1 MKKLRFLFRDRSFAF
16 KFTLLTTIPVI
27 IVAVSIALISTR
39 TLEQS
44 ITEATYVRVKRNT
57 SLAALS
63 ISNPYVIYNKALLDL
78 FVESLKQ
85 EKDILYAFVVDY
97 NDGRI
102 TAHSDHSRDGSYYQY
117 SGPAKIQITG
127 TGTNGIARLPSTGF
141 EAVSPVR
148 IGGELVGSVRVGFT
162 LDGVNKKIT
171 SLRLSIVI
179 ITFAAVI
186 FGIFLSVFLSRVVSR
201 PILSLASRAQKVAEG
216 NFEQQFIYESRD
228 VVGRLYEAFNKMS
241 RDLRERLY
249 LIETNEKKYRSLF
262 EASNDA
268 VLILDQGKIIDC
280 NQESFKMFKC
290 SVFKLLNGRIID
302 FSSAHHPGDT
312 LSKTKFERKIEQAES
327 GHRQRFYWKCA
338 RCENTQLDTEVSLSP
353 TVILDKQMVLA
364 VVQDI
369 TERKAA
375 EAEIEN
381 FNRTLEKKVDDRT
394 RDLQDAQEAM
404 FKLVEDLNASKK
416 DLEIQKIY
424 LEQLFKASPEAL
436 VRVNEFHKVV
446 KVNKYFSVIFGFSE
460 EEIKGKSLDL
470 FITPEF
476 RREEWDN
483 IKNDI
488 AVGKSPYYE
497 TQRQRK
503 DKSLVDVSITGMPII
518 IDGKEKGAYAI
529 YRDISDRKK
538 AEKEL
543 NEAQKAAEAANRA
556 KGEFLANM
564 SHEIRT
570 PMNAI
575 VGLAYLIKQTQLSP
589 QQYDYLMKIE
599 SSAESLLNVIN
610 DILDFSK
617 IEAGKLEME
626 SVEFYLE
633 DVLNRVGDM
642 VAMKAD
648 EKGLELI
655 FTIRDNT
662 PDELV
667 GDPLRLAQVLINLVT
682 NAVKFTEKGEVVV
695 EVKMLGDHTDE
706 TVLAFEIRDTGIG
719 LSHKQK
725 SKLFKAFSQ
734 ADTSTTRRFGGT
746 GLGLVICQRIVGMMG
761 GQIELESELGKGS
774 SFCFTVRLGR
784 HGKKRHLP
792 AMFAADF
799 KNMNALVVDD
809 SQTARYTLKRV
820 LESLN
825 LNVTLSSSGQ
835 EALGILGDN
844 AGSDKR
850 FDMVFM
856 DYRMP
861 MMDGMETARHI
872 KENIHLV
879 KMPILVMTTAYG
891 REEVLLEAEEI
902 GLDGFITKP
911 VTASTVLD
919 NIMTALGKTSNLQQ
933 KEKSGQLQVQK
944 GLAGISGARI
954 LLAEDNEI
962 NQQVAYELLMSV
974 GFEVSIAGNGQV
986 ALEMMG
992 KDSFDAVLMDVQM
1005 PVMDG
1010 LTAAKKIRKLDSGQ
1024 KNIPI
1029 IALTAHAMTGD
1040 REKSIQAGMNDHLTK
1055 PLDPEKLFMALTKWI
1070 APGERGPV
1078 KINFHASPKSVG
1090 MPKSAGMN
1098 HERVMPKVPGID
1110 LGSVL
1115 ARVGGNPR
1123 TVTRLIK
1130 KFAAGHHGAVDEI
1143 EQFLESGEIHKA
1155 MESAHAL
1162 KGVSG
1167 TIGALELHK
1176 NMVKL
1181 EKAIKEEENETWGC
1195 LIESSRS
1202 ELKKVIDSI
1211 RKLDMIPGDK
1221 KMDAVSVKTPHPLD
1235 MEKITLA
1242 LPEIKVLLESNS
1254 FSVGK
1259 KVDALSL
1266 LMEGSRVQKEFNM
1279 LKKRVESYRF
1289 KEALQALFTLSKA
1302 IKKLNEGN

>member
-1 MKKLRFLFRDRSFAF
+1 MKKFRFLFRDRSFAF

-27 IVAVSIALISTR
+27 IVAASIALIATR

-44 ITEATYVRVKRNT
+44 ITEATNVRVKRNT
-57 SLAALS
+57 ALAALS
-63 ISNPYVIYNKALLDL
+63 ISNAYVIYNKALLDS
-78 FVESLKQ
+78 FVDSLKQ

-127 TGTNGIARLPSTGF
+127 TGTDGIARLSGTVF
-141 EAVSPVR
+141 EAVSPVH

-162 LDGVNKKIT
+162 LDGVNKKIV
-171 SLRLSIVI
+171 SLRISIVL
-179 ITFAAVI
+179 ITLAVVI
-186 FGIFLSVFLSRVVSR
+186 FGIFLSVFLSRLVGR
-201 PILSLASRAQKVAEG
+201 PILSLASQAQKVAEG
-216 NFEQQFIYESRD
+216 SFEQEFVYESRD
-228 VVGRLYEAFNKMS
+228 VVGRLYDAFNKMS
-241 RDLRERLY
+241 RDLKERLV
-249 LIETNEKKYRSLF
+249 LIESNEKKYRSLF
-262 EASNDA
+262 EAANDA
-268 VLILDQGKIIDC
+268 VLILDRGKIIDC

-290 SVFKLLNGRIID
+290 GVFKLLNGRLVD
-302 FSSAHHPGDT
+302 FSSAHHPGEI
-312 LSKTKFERKIEQAES
+312 LSKTELEIKIEQAEN

-338 RCENTQLDTEVSLSP
+338 RCDNTQLDTEVSLSP
-353 TVILDKQMVLA
+353 TVILDKKMVLA

-381 FNRTLEKKVDDRT
+381 FNRTLEKKVNDRT
-394 RDLQDAQEAM
+394 RELQDAQEAM
-404 FKLVEDLNASKK
+404 LNLVEDLNASKK
-416 DLEIQKIY
+416 DLEIQKVY

-436 VRVNEFHKVV
+436 VQVNEFDEVV
-446 KVNKYFSVIFGFSE
+446 RINEHFTVIFGFSE
-460 EEIKGKSLDL
+460 EEVKGKSLECS
-470 FITPEF
+470 IIPEF
-476 RREEWDN
+476 KWEEGEKV
-483 IKNDI
+483 KND
-488 AVGKSPYYE
+488 VVRGNSPYYE

-503 DKSLVDVSITGMPII
+503 DKSLVDVSIAGMPIK

-529 YRDISDRKK
+529 YRDITDRKK
-538 AEKEL
+538 AENDL
-543 NEAQKAAEAANRA
+543 NEAQEAAEAANRA

-575 VGLAYLIKQTQLSP
+575 VGLAYLIKQTELSP

-599 SSAESLLNVIN
+599 SSADSLLNVIN

-617 IEAGKLEME
+617 IEAGKLAME

-642 VAMKAD
+642 VAMKVD

-655 FTIRDNT
+655 FTIHDNT

-682 NAVKFTEKGEVVV
+682 NAAKFTEKGEVVV
-695 EVKMLGDHTDE
+695 EVKMLEDHTDE
-706 TVLAFEIRDTGIG
+706 IVLEFEVRDTGIG
-719 LSHKQK
+719 LSSKQK

-746 GLGLVICQRIVGMMG
+746 GLGLVICQRIVEMMG
-761 GQIELESELGKGS
+761 GHIELESELGKGS

-792 AMFAADF
+792 AMFAEDF
-799 KNMNALVVDD
+799 KNMRALVVDD
-809 SQTARYTLKRV
+809 SHTARYTLKRV

-835 EALGILGDN
+835 EALQILTGN
-844 AGSDKR
+844 AEPDKS

-861 MMDGMETARHI
+861 MMDGLETARHI
-872 KENIHLV
+872 KENIHLA
-879 KMPILVMTTAYG
+879 KMPVLVMITAYG

-911 VTASTVLD
+911 VTASTILD
-919 NIMTALGKTSNLQQ
+919 NIVTALGKTTNLKQ
-933 KEKSGQLQVQK
+933 KERKGQLKVQK

-962 NQQVAYELLMSV
+962 NQQVASELLMSV
-974 GFEVSIAGNGQV
+974 GFEVKIAGNGQM
-986 ALEMMG
+986 ALEMVE
-992 KDSFDAVLMDVQM
+992 KEFFDAVLMDVQM

-1010 LTAAKKIRKLDSGQ
+1010 LTAAKKIRNLDSDQ

-1055 PLDPEKLFMALTKWI
+1055 PLDPEKLFMAMTKWI
-1070 APGERGPV
+1070 APGERGAAKKNVYAP
-1078 KINFHASPKSVG
+1078 PKRIG
-1090 MPKSAGMN
+1090 MPKSTGMKKDM
-1098 HERVMPKVPGID
+1098 VIPKVPGID
-1110 LGSVL
+1110 VASVL
-1115 ARVGGNPR
+1115 ARVGGDPR
-1123 TVTRLIK
+1123 TLIRLIK

-1143 EQFLESGEIHKA
+1143 EQFLNAEEIEKARESV
-1155 MESAHAL
+1155 HAL

-1167 TIGALELHK
+1167 TIGAFELHK
-1176 NMVKL
+1176 TMKQL
-1181 EKAIKEEENETWGC
+1181 EKAIKEEDNGKWRS
-1195 LIESSRS
+1195 LIDSCRS
-1202 ELKKVIDSI
+1202 KLNKVIDSI
-1211 RKLDMIPGDK
+1211 RQLDAGTGCEAIDPFL
-1221 KMDAVSVKTPHPLD
+1221 ATPPPLD

-1242 LPEIKVLLESNS
+1242 LSEISALLESNS
-1254 FSVGK
+1254 FSAVNRM
-1259 KVDALSL
+1259 DDLSL
-1266 LMEGSRVQKEFNM
+1266 LLQGSCVQKESNK
-1279 LKKRVESYRF
+1279 LKKHVENYRF
-1289 KEALQALFTLSKA
+1289 KEALQTLHTLSHA
-1302 IKKLNEGN
+1302 INELNEEN